1 MHASL
6 RPSNATSASQAG
18 RPRSNRWWGALTG
31 LAIAVAA
38 LDSDAGATQV
48 RVLIES
54 ATPGRGPVRV
64 AVVGEAASRRFPG
77 IGPTDVL
84 AHASLEAR
92 SAPIETVFELPPGRY
107 AITVFQDTDQDGE
120 LALSGPWSMPSEPY
134 GVSNNPRS
142 AMRAPTFD
150 ESAFTVGAE
159 PIRMTIRLRR

>member
-1 MHASL
+1 MRACFW
-6 RPSNATSASQAG
+6 PSNETSSGNG
-18 RPRSNRWWGALTG
+18 RQRSPRGAEALAG

-38 LDSDAGATQV
+38 HGSNAGATEV

-54 ATPGRGPVRV
+54 VTPGRGPVRV
-64 AVVGEAASRRFPG
+64 AVVGEAATRRFPG
-77 IGPTDVL
+77 IAPTDVL
-84 AHASLEAR
+84 AQTSLQPG
-92 SAPIETVFELPPGRY
+92 STPIETVFELPPGRY

-120 LALSGPWSMPSEPY
+120 LALKGPWNMPTEPY